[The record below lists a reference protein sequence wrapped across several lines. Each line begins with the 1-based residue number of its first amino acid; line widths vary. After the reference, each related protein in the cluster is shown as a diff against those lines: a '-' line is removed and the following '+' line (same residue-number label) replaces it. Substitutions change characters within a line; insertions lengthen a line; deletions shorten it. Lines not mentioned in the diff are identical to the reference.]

1 MSTQVGSDTT
11 VALMNPDDLI
21 VELPILVLN
30 IHSRCNCR
38 CVMCDIWKRNSYSE
52 ITRDDLERHL
62 DSLRRLGVEW
72 VVLSGGEPLMHGD
85 LEGVCTFFRMLDIRL
100 TLLTTGL

>member
-30 IHSRCNCR
+30 VHSRCNCR
-38 CVMCDIWKRNSYSE
+38 CVMCDIWKREENTELSLHA
-52 ITRDDLERHL
+52 LENHRA
-62 DSLRRLGVEW
+62 SLRRLHVRW
-72 VVLSGGEPLMHGD
+72 VILSGGEPLFHRD
-85 LEGVCTFFRMLDIRL
+85 LHALCTFFRALDIRL
-100 TLLTTGL
+100 TLLTTG